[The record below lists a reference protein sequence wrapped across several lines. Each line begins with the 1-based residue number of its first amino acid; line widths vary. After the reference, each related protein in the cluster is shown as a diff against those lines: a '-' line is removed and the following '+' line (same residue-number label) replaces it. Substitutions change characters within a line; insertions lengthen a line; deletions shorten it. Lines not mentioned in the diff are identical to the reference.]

1 MRIVELILDEQD
13 EMAGVDAVSLVEY
26 PAIEENFVALKEQIT
41 LAEVDKEKH
50 ILMGAALVPQ
60 KPIYRKNGE
69 EEFYIFFSKETI
81 CKVSQLFLKNSK
93 HKNATMEHE
102 YQLTDMTI
110 VESWIVEDEVHDKSR
125 KFGMEVPV
133 GTWMVSMKVEDDSVW
148 NDYVKTGKVKGFSIE
163 GYFADR
169 YQMSEEDR
177 LINEIKEIIMREEK
191 SVYKALFSE
200 QKSNKVELGLVDD
213 LEKKESLIKEAS
225 GIKDQFLTDFNSAK
239 RQLRALESV
248 SKEIKIY
255 LKLVDKIK
263 QSFKELGVDVPKKVF
278 TIESNFNQAVE
289 DAERFKKFKL

>member
-60 KPIYRKNGE
+60 KPIYRKNGD

-81 CKVSQLFLKNSK
+81 EKVSQLFLKNSK

-110 VESWIVEDEVHDKSR
+110 VESWIVEDAVHDKSR

-177 LINEIKEIIMREEK
+177 LINEIKSIII
-191 SVYKALFSE
+191 
-200 QKSNKVELGLVDD
+200 N
-213 LEKKESLIKEAS
+213 
-225 GIKDQFLTDFNSAK
+225 
-239 RQLRALESV
+239 
-248 SKEIKIY
+248 
-255 LKLVDKIK
+255 
-263 QSFKELGVDVPKKVF
+263 
-278 TIESNFNQAVE
+278 NQ
-289 DAERFKKFKL
+289 